1 MLSDRELRK
10 TYLLTK
16 EDRYFYLEMYRNP
29 PVKPTELV
37 KRLMW
42 ISLTDVVKGAAN
54 NYYRRKQLLCRD
66 SSTPY
71 QGMNRYEK
79 VGYEQVEER
88 ALILAAHIKNTHPSR
103 GMGWAVSS
111 FKSRFGQLEQRNVLE
126 KRTQVGFGFTI
137 DVNRA
142 DEGWDYGTYKGTKPN
157 PVRPTLVDSYK
168 EIQQLVNGIYRKFR
182 KEVTPTE
189 LFLIYTSCLKN
200 PTKRSLLSLASRLH
214 SYQIV
219 TMMER
224 AGSFDSYTDKTQ
236 EEL

>member
-1 MLSDRELRK
+1 
-10 TYLLTK
+10 
-16 EDRYFYLEMYRNP
+16 
-29 PVKPTELV
+29 
-37 KRLMW
+37 MW

-54 NYYRRKQLLCRD
+54 SYYRKRQLVCRD
-66 SSTPY
+66 SSTYY
-71 QGMNRYEK
+71 QRMSGCEK
-79 VGYEQVEER
+79 LGYEQVEER
-88 ALILAAHIKNTHPSR
+88 ALILATHIKHTHPSR

-126 KRTQVGFGFTI
+126 KRTKVGFGFTI
-137 DVNRA
+137 DVNMG
-142 DEGWDYGTYKGTKPN
+142 DTDWDYGTYKGVKPN

-182 KEVTPTE
+182 KEVTPVE

-200 PTKRSLLSLASRLH
+200 PTKRSLLALASRLH
-214 SYQIV
+214 SYQMV
-219 TMMER
+219 TAMER

>member
-1 MLSDRELRK
+1 
-10 TYLLTK
+10 
-16 EDRYFYLEMYRNP
+16 MYRSP
-29 PVKPTELV
+29 PSKPDDLC

-54 NYYRRKQLLCRD
+54 NYYRKQQIVCRD
-66 SSTPY
+66 SNTPY
-71 QGMNRYEK
+71 QRMNGYEK
-79 VGYEQVEER
+79 LGYEQVEER
-88 ALILAAHIKNTHPSR
+88 ALMLATHIKHTHPSR

-126 KRTQVGFGFTI
+126 KRTRVGFGFTTPCPRYELNMAH
-137 DVNRA
+137 D
-142 DEGWDYGTYKGTKPN
+142 GWDYGTYKGVKPN

-182 KEVTPTE
+182 KEVTPVE
-189 LFLIYTSCLKN
+189 LFLIYTACLKK
-200 PTKRSLLSLASRLH
+200 PTKRSLLALASRLH

-219 TMMER
+219 TAMER